1 MDGPEFLRWIQ
12 TSNCS
17 VVRQI
22 LTILTKENLEIAI
35 SYLSAAQWQ
44 NTLKISKKSL
54 SPRKETKLAPVVEL
68 KDGADDEI
76 VTTEP
81 SESVVVLSV
90 VVQVHPEASESV
102 VVHSLTVRPSI
113 VVHHSVTVST
123 EPYELVKLSVH
134 AVTD

>member
-1 MDGPEFLRWIQ
+1 MVVH
-12 TSNCS
+12 S
-17 VVRQI
+17 VKV
-22 LTILTKENLEIAI
+22 
-35 SYLSAAQWQ
+35 
-44 NTLKISKKSL
+44 
-54 SPRKETKLAPVVEL
+54 SPLMVVKLAPVVEL

-123 EPYELVKLSVH
+123 EPYELVKVSVH

>member
-1 MDGPEFLRWIQ
+1 MDVPEIVVH
-12 TSNCS
+12 S
-17 VVRQI
+17 VKV
-22 LTILTKENLEIAI
+22 
-35 SYLSAAQWQ
+35 
-44 NTLKISKKSL
+44 
-54 SPRKETKLAPVVEL
+54 SPLMVVKVAPVVEL
-68 KDGADDEI
+68 KDGADDER

-90 VVQVHPEASESV
+90 VVQVHPEELVSV
-102 VVHSLTVRPSI
+102 VVHSLTVEPSI